1 MLAPPWRT
9 DAARCNVDCMPRPTQ
24 QDPTDAGDRPPTIN
38 WRVAFVLFTLAGLLR
53 FFYFY
58 LDDITRGVPGTLV
71 RRALEES
78 TGAYSALL
86 LFPLIVAAER
96 RHPLSAGRWRRN
108 WPVHAVAYAAYT
120 VAHTTLMALSRSV
133 IYPLV
138 AHGPYDYGRMPVRYF
153 MESAEDVITYV
164 VIAGILTFMRV
175 QQYLRDREVRAATL
189 ERDAANARL
198 EVLSLRL
205 QPHFLFN
212 ALNTISSTVYEDP
225 VAADDLIGR
234 LGDLLRR
241 ALRSSERQEVTLTEE
256 LETLR
261 AYLAFVEA
269 RFGDRVRCTLDAGAS
284 CGAMGI
290 PPLLLQP
297 LAENAVVHG
306 SAAEFGSTDIL
317 IRIRCENGVL
327 EAIVENTVTQP
338 SPEGSRAGTGLGA
351 TRDRLRLLYGTRA
364 SLEVT
369 VDAGRFRV
377 TIRLPARPVAAADS
391 HTEPVHA
398 RADR

>member
-1 MLAPPWRT
+1 MPP
-9 DAARCNVDCMPRPTQ
+9 PTGHELS
-24 QDPTDAGDRPPTIN
+24 DAGDHPPAIN

-53 FFYFY
+53 FLYLY
-58 LDDITRGVPGTLV
+58 LDDVTRAFPGTLV

-78 TGAYSALL
+78 TGAYAALL

-96 RHPLSAGRWRRN
+96 RYPLSAGRWRRS
-108 WPVHAVAYAAYT
+108 WPAHAATYVVYT
-120 VAHTTLMALSRSV
+120 AGHTTLLALSRAA
-133 IYPLV
+133 IYPLIG
-138 AHGPYDYGRMPVRYF
+138 HGAYDYGRMPVRYF

-164 VIAGILTFMRV
+164 VLVGILTFMRV

-212 ALNTISSTVYEDP
+212 ALNTISSTVYDDP

-241 ALRSSERQEVTLTEE
+241 ALRTSERQEVTLDEE
-256 LETLR
+256 IETLR
-261 AYLAFVEA
+261 AYLSFVEA
-269 RFGDRVRCTLDAGAS
+269 RFGDRVRCTLDASTS

-306 SAAEFGSTDIL
+306 AAAEFGSTDIL
-317 IRIRCENGVL
+317 IRIRCDGGIL
-327 EAIVENTVTQP
+327 EAVVENTITRP
-338 SPEGSRAGTGLGA
+338 SPDGLRTGTGLGA

-364 SLEVT
+364 SLEVS

-377 TIRLPARPVAAADS
+377 TIRLPARPVAAAEPQA
-391 HTEPVHA
+391 EPVHA

>member
-1 MLAPPWRT
+1 
-9 DAARCNVDCMPRPTQ
+9 MPQPTQ
-24 QDPTDAGDRPPTIN
+24 HEPSDAKDRPPEIN
-38 WRVAFVLFTLAGLLR
+38 WWVAFVLFTLAGLLR
-53 FFYFY
+53 FLRFY
-58 LDDITRGVPGTLV
+58 LDDVTRAIPGTFG
-71 RRALEES
+71 RRALEEA
-78 TGAYSALL
+78 TGAYAALL

-96 RHPLSAGRWRRN
+96 RYPLSAGRWRRS
-108 WPVHAVAYAAYT
+108 WPVHAVAYALYT
-120 VAHTTLMALSRSV
+120 AGHTTLLALSRAL
-133 IYPLV
+133 IYPLMG
-138 AHGPYDYGRMPVRYF
+138 HGSYDYGRMPVRYF

-164 VIAGILTFMRV
+164 VIVGILTFMRV

-241 ALRSSERQEVTLTEE
+241 ALRTSERQEVTLDEE
-256 LETLR
+256 IETLR

-269 RFGDRVRCTLDAGAS
+269 RFGDRVRCTLDVAAS
-284 CGAMGI
+284 CGAMAI

-306 SAAEFGSTDIL
+306 AAAEFGSTDIL
-317 IRIRCENGVL
+317 IRIRCDDGAL
-327 EAIVENTVTQP
+327 EAVVENTVMQP
-338 SPEGSRAGTGLGA
+338 SAGGSRAGTGLDA
-351 TRDRLRLLYGTRA
+351 TRDRLRLLYGARA
-364 SLEVT
+364 SLEVN
-369 VDAGRFRV
+369 VDAGRFQV
-377 TIRLPARPVAAADS
+377 MIRLPARPVAAAEP
-391 HTEPVHA
+391 HAEPVHA

>member
-1 MLAPPWRT
+1 MARPAQHAPSSA
-9 DAARCNVDCMPRPTQ
+9 D
-24 QDPTDAGDRPPTIN
+24 DRPPEIN
-38 WRVAFVLFTLAGLLR
+38 WRVAFGLFTLAGVLR

-58 LDDITRGVPGTLV
+58 LDDVTRALHGTAV

-78 TGAYSALL
+78 TGAYAALL
-86 LFPLIVAAER
+86 LFPLIVAVER
-96 RHPLSAGRWRRN
+96 RYPLSAGRWRRN
-108 WPVHAVAYAAYT
+108 WPAHAAAYAVYT
-120 VAHTTLMALSRSV
+120 AGHTTLMAVSRGV
-133 IYPLV
+133 IYPFIG
-138 AHGPYDYGRMPVRYF
+138 HGSYDYGRMPDRYF
-153 MESAEDVITYV
+153 MEAAEDVITYV

-175 QQYLRDREVRAATL
+175 QQFLRDREVRTATL

-212 ALNTISSTVYEDP
+212 ALNTISSTVYDDP

-241 ALRSSERQEVTLTEE
+241 ALRTSERQEVTLDEE
-256 LETLR
+256 IETLQ
-261 AYLAFVEA
+261 AYLSFVEA
-269 RFGDRVRCTLDAGAS
+269 RFGDRVRCTVDVGVS

-306 SAAEFGSTDIL
+306 SSAEFGSTEIL
-317 IRIRCENGVL
+317 VRIKCDGGVL
-327 EAIVENTVTQP
+327 EAIVENTIAGSSSAG
-338 SPEGSRAGTGLGA
+338 SPARTGLGA
-351 TRDRLRLLYGTRA
+351 TRDRLQLLYGARA
-364 SLEVT
+364 SLDTAVEN
-369 VDAGRFRV
+369 GRFRV
-377 TIRLPARPVAAADS
+377 TVRIPARAVATGERLADL
-391 HTEPVHA
+391 VHA